1 VKYPGALLI
10 YGYLACCAN
19 GCCRGAARKKIVG
32 WKAGFLIGWQASDWH
47 AEQIRFYALL
57 VGMAGT
63 LLAVL
68 LVLLALSQSGRLT

>member
-1 VKYPGALLI
+1 MCKWLLPW
-10 YGYLACCAN
+10 
-19 GCCRGAARKKIVG
+19 RGP
-32 WKAGFLIGWQASDWH
+32 IGWQASDWH

-68 LVLLALSQSGRLT
+68 LVLLALSQSGWLT